1 MSQRGKIGR
10 LVAHGEGEG
19 MFAFDPNVPKVDIE
33 GADSVIFAGL
43 LEIVACCEMCTNDGT
58 KVCAR
63 CSVARYCSR
72 TCQRNARNGWQMQNV
87 RRERR
92 WLRTQRGLRGAV
104 C

>member
-33 GADSVIFAGL
+33 GEDSVIFAGL

-72 TCQRNARNGWQMQNV
+72 TCQRTHWSQTH
-87 RRERR
+87 REACQCS
-92 WLRTQRGLRGAV
+92 TGVAATTG
-104 C
+104 